1 MNKEITPEQASKQLY
16 NLLAEKAGIEKQVD
30 RISEVKEAMAYDELR
45 NDQSKTKC
53 KIDVVNTVNLG
64 RSFDIEYEMVSIA
77 MDAMLEK
84 HAARLDEINDT
95 LLFMV
100 KLIK

>member
-1 MNKEITPEQASKQLY
+1 M
-16 NLLAEKAGIEKQVD
+16 
-30 RISEVKEAMAYDELR
+30 
-45 NDQSKTKC
+45 
-53 KIDVVNTVNLG
+53 VNTVNRG

>member
-1 MNKEITPEQASKQLY
+1 MSKEITPEQASKQLY

-30 RISEVKEAMAYDELR
+30 RISSTKELMSFADI
-45 NDQSKTKC
+45 DKSKSEICFMTGTG
-53 KIDVVNTVNLG
+53 NE
-64 RSFDIEYEMVSIA
+64 RSFGIESEMVSIA